1 MTPCRLGS
9 APEPVAVVAASAV
22 GLAGASRLWAVAR
35 AVVLVG
41 VGLPVVDGRWRR
53 VRGSVARSTTAAVAS
68 SSMEGKVASAQKVSA
83 AGVLLVLSASVLGL
97 AMVLALVPVPVL
109 GFGVALVVTVVAGV
123 LRRSRFLRPVDASV
137 PWLLSLCEWRAL
149 RRRCLR
155 RVAPLRP
162 ASMMTSEGLTSS

>member
-1 MTPCRLGS
+1 VSLCWLGY
-9 APEPVAVVAASAV
+9 ALELLVVVAALAV

-41 VGLPVVDGRWRR
+41 IGLPVVDGRWRR
-53 VRGSVARSTTAAVAS
+53 VRGSVARPTTAAAAS
-68 SSMEGKVASAQKVSA
+68 SSMEGKVALTRKVSA

-97 AMVLALVPVPVL
+97 AMVLALVPVPVP

-137 PWLLSLCEWRAL
+137 P
-149 RRRCLR
+149 
-155 RVAPLRP
+155 
-162 ASMMTSEGLTSS
+162 

>member
-1 MTPCRLGS
+1 MSFPYCCAKGWNRVVATPLISKMSCALCRLGF
-9 APEPVAVVAASAV
+9 APEPVAVVAAVAV
-22 GLAGASRLWAVAR
+22 GSAGASRLWAVAL

-68 SSMEGKVASAQKVSA
+68 SSMEGKVALTRKVSA

-97 AMVLALVPVPVL
+97 ALVLAPVPVPVL
-109 GFGVALVVTVVAGV
+109 GFGVARVVTVVAGV

-137 PWLLSLCEWRAL
+137 P
-149 RRRCLR
+149 
-155 RVAPLRP
+155 
-162 ASMMTSEGLTSS
+162 

>member
-1 MTPCRLGS
+1 MS
-9 APEPVAVVAASAV
+9 AVVAVAV
-22 GLAGASRLWAVAR
+22 GAVGASRLWAVAR

-68 SSMEGKVASAQKVSA
+68 SSMEGKVALTQKVSA